1 MRLSSAAPT
10 AVRMSSASCGRNDG
24 KGHTLPAMP
33 FRRRVT
39 FSVCVA
45 LASMLWGGVAH
56 AAVQVDQQND
66 VTSNATSSSAAGNYG
81 GQSFTAGLTGRL
93 TQIDVQVSRSGS
105 SGPLTVGVY
114 ATSGGLPTGS
124 ALASQTIPQA
134 DLPTLA
140 EWFSVMFS
148 SPANVVA
155 GTQYAFALQA
165 PSTGEGALVQ
175 FSAVTPETY
184 AGGILLDNGPS
195 AWAANTVS
203 ADMIFRTY
211 VDVASSGDT
220 STPQPPPPPVLQQ
233 FGQPG
238 SGTCDAAAS
247 PELNWG
253 GVTSGGWGVSWAQWM
268 NGGTGGAVCTRTLSY
283 VPSLGRW
290 TAS

>member
-1 MRLSSAAPT
+1 MWSKRSAT
-10 AVRMSSASCGRNDG
+10 VV
-24 KGHTLPAMP
+24 
-33 FRRRVT
+33 VT
-39 FSVCVA
+39 VLCSV
-45 LASMLWGGVAH
+45 LWWAGVAH
-56 AAVQVDQQND
+56 AAAQVDQQND
-66 VTSNATSSSAAGNYG
+66 VTSNVTSSSAAGNYG

-124 ALASQTIPQA
+124 ALASQTIPEA

-140 EWFSVMFS
+140 GWLSVVFT
-148 SPANVVA
+148 SPASVVS

-165 PSTGEGALVQ
+165 PSTSGSGSVQ
-175 FSAVTPETY
+175 ISAVTPETY

-195 AWAANTVS
+195 AWRANNVS

-211 VDVASSGDT
+211 VDVASSGDV
-220 STPQPPPPPVLQQ
+220 PPPALQQ
-233 FGQPG
+233 FGQPS

-253 GVTSGGWGVSWAQWM
+253 GATSGGWGVSWAQWM
-268 NGGTGGAVCTRTLSY
+268 NGGTGGPVCTRMLSY
-283 VPSLGRW
+283 APSLGRW
-290 TAS
+290 AAS